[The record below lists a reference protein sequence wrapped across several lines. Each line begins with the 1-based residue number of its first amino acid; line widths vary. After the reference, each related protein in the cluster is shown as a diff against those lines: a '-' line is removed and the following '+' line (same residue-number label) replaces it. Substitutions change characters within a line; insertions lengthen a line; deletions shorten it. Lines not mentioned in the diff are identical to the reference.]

1 MKYIK
6 PIDRQND
13 IIHAYYITKQT
24 LKRLK
29 QGRPNIPYWFATAL
43 HVMSQYENGATFF
56 MTQIISHDNLE
67 KWLSARRT
75 FDLRDHTKSFSY
87 NRSPNPDLCYEIMD
101 KLERTLG
108 IGGGF
113 MMIFEDRLSMLEIC
127 KSMKLSK

>member
-1 MKYIK
+1 
-6 PIDRQND
+6 
-13 IIHAYYITKQT
+13 
-24 LKRLK
+24 
-29 QGRPNIPYWFATAL
+29 
-43 HVMSQYENGATFF
+43 MSQYENGATFF

-87 NRSPNPDLCYEIMD
+87 NRSPNPDLCYDIMD

-113 MMIFEDRLSMLEIC
+113 MMIFEDPLSMLEIC